1 MINLII
7 FDLDGVLVDTKK
19 NHYIALNEALKKFG
33 IKKTISYEDHL
44 RKFDGLPTYEKLK
57 ILNKEGVLDVKLNK
71 SVHKY
76 KQIFTKKS
84 LLKNVHY
91 NKNIF
96 EIFKK
101 LSKKVKIAIATNATK
116 TTLDICINKLKIRK
130 FIDFTISNE
139 NLKNPKPNPEIYLKV
154 FIKFGFYPKNV
165 LIIEDSFVGREAAIS
180 SGANLLAIKHL
191 KEVNYKNI
199 INSINKNG

>member
-57 ILNKEGVLDVKLNK
+57 ILNKERVLDVKLNK

-84 LLKNVHY
+84 LFLPELKRNR
-91 NKNIF
+91 
-96 EIFKK
+96 
-101 LSKKVKIAIATNATK
+101 S
-116 TTLDICINKLKIRK
+116 
-130 FIDFTISNE
+130 
-139 NLKNPKPNPEIYLKV
+139 
-154 FIKFGFYPKNV
+154 
-165 LIIEDSFVGREAAIS
+165 
-180 SGANLLAIKHL
+180 
-191 KEVNYKNI
+191 
-199 INSINKNG
+199 